1 MGQKER
7 FMGQDD
13 RIFVEIDEFDVDD
26 FCSNSLEAT
35 AFGHLD
41 AGFLKG
47 YVNFEAKCSWSV
59 DVAWEPDGE
68 PTYVPYGDG
77 QALFDD
83 GRGGVDS
90 VSVRDGSLD
99 EVRWSDEDGKELSDD
114 QVKSLL
120 EVDDD
125 GFNGLLDEILSDT
138 GPSAHVEAEAYADR
152 LERPEP
158 EGPDYSDWL

>member
-1 MGQKER
+1 
-7 FMGQDD
+7 MGQDD
-13 RIFVEIDEFDVDD
+13 RVFVEIDEFDVDD
-26 FCSNSLEAT
+26 LRDDALEAT

-59 DVAWEPDGE
+59 DVVWEPDGD
-68 PTYVPYGDG
+68 PTYVPYGDR
-77 QALFDD
+77 QVLFDD
-83 GRGGVDS
+83 GKGGVDS

-99 EVRWSDEDGKELSDD
+99 EVRWSNEDGDELSDD

-120 EVDDD
+120 GIGAD
-125 GFNGLLDEILSDT
+125 GFNALMDEILSDT
-138 GPSAHVEAEAYADR
+138 EPSAHVEAEAHADR

-158 EGPDYSDWL
+158 EEPDYSDWL